1 MSGWRTAHA
10 SVIGTSHTATGA
22 PCQDAG
28 NCEVLVAVDGTEIL
42 VAAVADGAGSA
53 KRSEEGAQLAVRSFL
68 STFGPLA
75 ASQPGLEGIDA
86 GRLTAWF
93 RDLRGEIATMADVG
107 GNAAADYACT
117 FLAAIVGPARAVFL
131 QIGDGAIVVRD
142 RESDDF
148 SWMFW
153 PQHGEFANTTNFL
166 TQDDFESA
174 LEVEVVEG
182 ELCEIAIFSD
192 GIERLVLDIA
202 GRAVHTPALRP
213 IFTWLAG
220 TAPMVGASGPAPGL
234 VAFLGSER
242 VNSRTDDDK
251 TLVMATRADTVTA
264 PAA

>member
-1 MSGWRTAHA
+1 MLGWRTAHA
-10 SVIGTSHTATGA
+10 SVIGTSHVATGT

-28 NCEVLVAVDGTEIL
+28 YCEVLVAADGSEVL

-53 KRSEEGAQLAVRSFL
+53 KRSEEGARLAVRSFL

-75 ASQPGLEGIDA
+75 VAKSSLEEIDHA
-86 GRLTAWF
+86 RLITWF
-93 RDLRGEIATMADVG
+93 RDLRGEIATMAEAG
-107 GNAAADYACT
+107 GNVVGDYACT
-117 FLAAIVGPARAVFL
+117 FLAAVVGPARAVFL

-142 RESDDF
+142 RDTADF

-166 TQDDFESA
+166 TQDNFEGA
-174 LEVEVVEG
+174 LEIEIVEG

-202 GRAVHTPALRP
+202 GMTVHTPSLKP

-220 TAPMVGASGPAPGL
+220 TAPTVGTTIPAPGL
-234 VAFLGSER
+234 VAYLGSEQINR
-242 VNSRTDDDK
+242 RTDDDK
-251 TLVMATRADTVTA
+251 TLVMATRADIVPTV
-264 PAA
+264 PV

>member
-10 SVIGTSHTATGA
+10 SVVGTSHVATGT
-22 PCQDAG
+22 PCQDSG
-28 NCEVLVAVDGTEIL
+28 GCEVLAAADGSEIL

-53 KRSEEGAQLAVRSFL
+53 RRSDEGAQLAVRSFL

-75 ASQPGLEGIDA
+75 AAEPGLEGMDA

-93 RDLRGEIATMADVG
+93 RGLRDEIAAMAEAA
-107 GNAAADYACT
+107 GNAPGDYACT
-117 FLAAIVGPARAVFL
+117 FLAAVVGPARAVFL

-142 RESDDF
+142 RNTDDF

-166 TQDDFESA
+166 TQDDFEGA

-202 GRAVHTPALRP
+202 GRTVHTPALKP

-220 TAPMVGASGPAPGL
+220 TVPTAGANGPAPGL

-251 TLVMATRADTVTA
+251 TLVMATRAGTVTA
-264 PAA
+264 PAV

>member
-10 SVIGTSHTATGA
+10 SVIGTSHIATGV

-28 NCEVLVAVDGTEIL
+28 SCEVLVAVDGSEIL

-75 ASQPGLEGIDA
+75 AAEPDLEGIDA
-86 GRLTAWF
+86 ARLSAWF
-93 RDLRGEIATMADVG
+93 RDLRGEIAATAEAG
-107 GNAAADYACT
+107 GNAFGDYACT
-117 FLAAIVGPARAVFL
+117 FLAAVVGPARSVFL

-142 RESDDF
+142 RDTEDF

-166 TQDDFESA
+166 TQADFESA

-202 GRAVHTPALRP
+202 GRTVHTPALKP

-220 TAPMVGASGPAPGL
+220 TLPTVGTMGPAPGL
-234 VAFLGSER
+234 VAFLGSEQ
-242 VNSRTDDDK
+242 VNRRTDDDK

-264 PAA
+264 QAV